1 MRSRYSA
8 YAAGLVDYIIA
19 TTHPVDPHYQDDVLR
34 WRAQLARFSSETT
47 FCGLEVLSCEEGAIQ
62 SWVSFRARLEQG
74 GQDASFAERSLFVR
88 HEGRW
93 LYHSGERIAEHSGA
107 GVSDSGSTLPASP
120 DSHQDP

>member
-19 TTHPVDPHYQDDVLR
+19 TTHPADPRYQDDVLR
-34 WRAQLARFSSETT
+34 WRAQLTRFASETT
-47 FCGLEVLSCEEGAIQ
+47 FCGLEVLSCEEGDIQ

-74 GQDASFAERSLFVR
+74 GGDASFSERSLFVR

-93 LYHSGERIAEHSGA
+93 LYHSGERLAEPGGA
-107 GVSDSGSTLPASP
+107 GLSDNVAALPDTSEP
-120 DSHQDP
+120 RQES